1 MTQQKRR
8 RTKVVLWLS
17 LTALCVFVAVIPIQT
32 GSTRAILLFGSFAAW
47 ALGLFL
53 FWRTLLLRLVFLLP
67 LVAVIGVVLL
77 PYRIADTVALRV
89 AYVKALRSYEGVPYL
104 WGGESR
110 MGIDCSGLVRRGLID
125 AAFSEGWR
133 TQDLGLLRTGLAL
146 WWYDTSAKAM
156 GEGYQGRTH
165 LLGLADSLNDADY
178 GLLLPGDLAVTEDG
192 RHVLTFLGDK
202 TWIEA
207 EPRAGRVILQTAPS
221 NDLWFTTHMRLMRWY
236 RF

>member
-1 MTQQKRR
+1 MTQRKRR
-8 RTKVVLWLS
+8 QTKVGLWLI
-17 LTALCVFVAVIPIQT
+17 LTAICIFVAVIPIQT
-32 GSTRAILLFGSFAAW
+32 GSTRAILVFGSFASW

-53 FWRTLLLRLVFLLP
+53 FWRTILLRVFFLLP
-67 LVAVIGVVLL
+67 LVGAVGVVLL
-77 PYRIADTVALRV
+77 PYRIADTVALRT
-89 AYVKALRSYEGVPYL
+89 AYCQALRSYVGTPYL

-133 TQDLGLLRTGLAL
+133 TQDLSLLRTGLAL

-165 LLGLADSLNDADY
+165 LLGVANSLNEADY

-192 RHVLTFLGDK
+192 RHVLAYLGEQ

-207 EPRAGRVILQTAPS
+207 EPREARVLMVKAPS
-221 NDLWFTTHMRLMRWY
+221 DDLWFTTHVRLMRWY